1 MANLVSDVIK
11 CYRCDFWRRASGEWG
26 RCSIKL
32 GSDLKVETNAGD
44 GWICREM
51 MRWADKG
58 FDQDQFTAASR
69 ERHNEDGRPV
79 GKIWYQ
85 NKLRKQT

>member
-1 MANLVSDVIK
+1 
-11 CYRCDFWRRASGEWG
+11 
-26 RCSIKL
+26 
-32 GSDLKVETNAGD
+32 
-44 GWICREM
+44 

-85 NKLRKQT
+85 NELRKQT